1 MTDTIMRSR
10 LVNWIGYLAICFFV
24 TIPLAVL
31 TVRAGVWQQG
41 LLLYA
46 LSCLGS
52 VIILLLAVVV
62 SFLPKYAP
70 WRTNIRLRALFTVPG
85 TLLLLSLL
93 GGGGDYPAIHDIT
106 TDTQD
111 PPAFTEAIKL
121 RGNDSN
127 TLTLKPETIE
137 AQQAAYPDLQ
147 TVLTTDSIEQV
158 FKKAM
163 ASANELGWDVYREDL
178 NDGFIEAVDT
188 TAIMG
193 FKDDIV
199 IRLRTN
205 VNGTLMDLRSV
216 SRVGVSD
223 LGANAA
229 RIREFIAVY
238 EEQE

>member
-1 MTDTIMRSR
+1 MTDKASKPG

-31 TVRAGVWQQG
+31 TVRAGAWQQG

-52 VIILLLAVVV
+52 VLILLVAVVV
-62 SFLPKYAP
+62 SLLPRFSQ
-70 WRTNIRLRALFTVPG
+70 WRRDIRLRALFTVPG
-85 TLLLLSLL
+85 TVLLLSLL
-93 GGGGDYPAIHDIT
+93 GGRGDIPAIHDIT
-106 TDTQD
+106 TDTLD
-111 PPAFTEAIKL
+111 PPAFSAAVKL
-121 RGNDSN
+121 RGNGSN
-127 TLTLKPETIE
+127 TLALKPETIE
-137 AQQAAYPDLQ
+137 AQLAAYPDLQ
-147 TVLTTDSIEQV
+147 TVVSSDSIE
-158 FKKAM
+158 KAFEKAI
-163 ASANELGWDVYREDL
+163 ASANELGWDIHRQDL

-205 VNGTLMDLRSV
+205 ATGTLLDLRSV

-229 RIREFIAVY
+229 RIRNFIAVY
-238 EEQE
+238 QQQG

>member
-1 MTDTIMRSR
+1 MTDTTNKPG

-31 TVRAGVWQQG
+31 TVRAGAWEQG

-52 VIILLLAVVV
+52 VVILLLAVLV
-62 SFLPKYAP
+62 SFLPRFAQ
-70 WRTNIRLRALFTVPG
+70 WRRDVRLRALFTVPG
-85 TLLLLSLL
+85 TVLLLSLL
-93 GGGGDYPAIHDIT
+93 GGGGDNPAIHDIT
-106 TDTQD
+106 TDTLD
-111 PPAFTEAIKL
+111 PPAFSAAVKL

-127 TLTLKPETIE
+127 SLALDPETID
-137 AQQAAYPDLQ
+137 AQLAAYPDLQ
-147 TVLTTDSIEQV
+147 TVVLTDSIEVV
-158 FKKAM
+158 FEKAM
-163 ASANELGWDVYREDL
+163 ANANQLGWEIYREDL
-178 NDGFIEAVDT
+178 NDGFIEAVDS

-205 VNGTLMDLRSV
+205 ASGTLMDIRSV

-229 RIREFIAVY
+229 RIRQFIAMY
-238 EEQE
+238 QQQE